1 VIRPLEFG
9 RWEGQKCFFSD
20 QCLEGHYGNG
30 GLTSDLSRV
39 FHDFWYRALYEG
51 CVQKSGDIRG
61 TCTYNLASGPY
72 EKPGKPC
79 KP

>member
-1 VIRPLEFG
+1 MGVAGPATFRKTDE
-9 RWEGQKCFFSD
+9 S
-20 QCLEGHYGNG
+20 
-30 GLTSDLSRV
+30 
-39 FHDFWYRALYEG
+39 YEG